1 VPECTFDDGYA
12 ILNADD
18 DRVYAMKENL
28 SCGIAL
34 FSLDPANDRIREHCA
49 AGGLAAT
56 AENGWLTVIHGTA
69 MTHIAEIRKIPITL
83 EGKSD
88 CMIQNTMA
96 AVLAAVIS
104 GFPIQTIKKSI
115 KTFTLSPECNPGRM
129 NFYHFKGF
137 NVILDYAHN
146 TAGFNELRK
155 FMNQETAA
163 MKVGIIGVAGDRR
176 DQDIIRIG
184 ETAADMF
191 DEIIIRHD
199 KDGRGKTCEEI
210 SSLLLTGIRSKNPFK
225 QVQVISDEIEALD
238 HAMKNAVPG
247 SLIFISGD
255 DIHAI
260 INFLIEKEK
269 TENTALVKYGS

>member
-1 VPECTFDDGYA
+1 IVTNISEDHLGQNGINSLEQLAKVKSVVPECTFDDGYA
-12 ILNADD
+12 ILNTDD

-155 FMNQETAA
+155 FMNQ
-163 MKVGIIGVAGDRR
+163 
-176 DQDIIRIG
+176 
-184 ETAADMF
+184 
-191 DEIIIRHD
+191 
-199 KDGRGKTCEEI
+199 
-210 SSLLLTGIRSKNPFK
+210 
-225 QVQVISDEIEALD
+225 
-238 HAMKNAVPG
+238 
-247 SLIFISGD
+247 
-255 DIHAI
+255 
-260 INFLIEKEK
+260 
-269 TENTALVKYGS
+269 